1 MKFFIYNVSILTCCL
16 FIFTSCKKKSED
28 TTNTPLNPSNTQSDL
43 VQEEE
48 KKSENIA
55 SNEKTSSDLASE
67 NNKDDATKPS
77 EIKQPE
83 ISIPQEP
90 EEQEEEKAIA
100 TPPAVTAFLAQM
112 KESGVIELASELEEL
127 EQLGQESPGLAF
139 EVLRELSAKAATLD
153 PSELPEDLKNEFE
166 TLSTGLRDIVSHIET
181 SPIPTEVMAE
191 GREAIGAWFL
201 EQSQAD
207 PDFGQDFGEVMQSW
221 GAEMQELG
229 STLEVA
235 GDNMGELFEK
245 YGIDDSE
252 LEN

>member
-48 KKSENIA
+48 KKSDNIV

-67 NNKDDATKPS
+67 NDKVATTNPS
-77 EIKQPE
+77 EVKQPE

-90 EEQEEEKAIA
+90 EEPEKEKPIA
-100 TPPAVTAFLAQM
+100 TPPSVTAFVTQM
-112 KESGVIELASELEEL
+112 KESGVTKLVSELEEL
-127 EQLGQESPGLAF
+127 EELGQESPGLAF
-139 EVLRELSAKAATLD
+139 EVLRELSAKVATLNA
-153 PSELPEDLKNEFE
+153 SALPEDLKNEFE
-166 TLSTGLRDIVSHIET
+166 TLSTGLRNIVSHVET

-191 GREAIGAWFL
+191 GREAIGVWWF

-207 PDFGQDFGEVMQSW
+207 PDFEKDMGEVMQSW

-245 YGIDDSE
+245 YGIDESE

>member
-1 MKFFIYNVSILTCCL
+1 MKFLVYNVSILTCCL
-16 FIFTSCKKKSED
+16 FIFTSCKKKTED
-28 TTNTPLNPSNTQSDL
+28 QANTPAIPNKTQSDP
-43 VQEEE
+43 VQEKE
-48 KKSENIA
+48 KKSENIF
-55 SNEKTSSDLASE
+55 SNQKTSSDLASE
-67 NNKDDATKPS
+67 NDIVATTKSS
-77 EIKQPE
+77 EVKQPE

-90 EEQEEEKAIA
+90 EEEKPIA
-100 TPPAVTAFLAQM
+100 TPPSVTAFVTQM
-112 KESGVIELASELEEL
+112 KESGVTKLVSELEEL
-127 EQLGQESPGLAF
+127 EELAQESPGIAF
-139 EVLRELSAKAATLD
+139 EILRELSAKVATLNA
-153 PSELPEDLKNEFE
+153 SELPEDLKNEFE

-181 SPIPTEVMAE
+181 SPIPSEVMAE
-191 GREAIGAWFL
+191 GREAIGAWFF

-207 PDFGQDFGEVMQSW
+207 PDFGQDFGEVMRSW

>member
-221 GAEMQELG
+221 RAEMQELG

-245 YGIDDSE
+245 YGIDESE

>member
-245 YGIDDSE
+245 YGIDESE

>member
-191 GREAIGAWFL
+191 GREAIGAWWF

-207 PDFGQDFGEVMQSW
+207 PDFEKDMGEIMRSW
-221 GAEMQELG
+221 FSEMQELG
-229 STLEVA
+229 STLQGA
-235 GDNMGELFEK
+235 RSNMGELFEK

>member
-1 MKFFIYNVSILTCCL
+1 MKFFIYYVSILVCCL
-16 FIFTSCKKKSED
+16 VIFNSCKKKSED
-28 TTNTPLNPSNTQSDL
+28 QANTPAIPNKTQSDP
-43 VQEEE
+43 VQEKE
-48 KKSENIA
+48 KKSENIF
-55 SNEKTSSDLASE
+55 SNQKTSSDLASE
-67 NNKDDATKPS
+67 NDIVATTKSS
-77 EIKQPE
+77 EVKQPE

-90 EEQEEEKAIA
+90 EEEKPIA
-100 TPPAVTAFLAQM
+100 TPPSVTAFVTQM
-112 KESGVIELASELEEL
+112 KESGVTKLVSELEEL
-127 EQLGQESPGLAF
+127 EELAQESPGIAF
-139 EVLRELSAKAATLD
+139 EILRELSAKVATLNA
-153 PSELPEDLKNEFE
+153 SELPEDLKNEFE

-181 SPIPTEVMAE
+181 SPIPSEVMAE
-191 GREAIGAWFL
+191 GREAIGAWFF

-245 YGIDDSE
+245 YGIDASE

>member
-1 MKFFIYNVSILTCCL
+1 MKFFIYNVSILICCL

-245 YGIDDSE
+245 YGIDESE

>member
-43 VQEEE
+43 DQEEG
-48 KKSENIA
+48 KKSENVV

-67 NNKDDATKPS
+67 NDKVATTKPS
-77 EIKQPE
+77 EVKQPE

-90 EEQEEEKAIA
+90 EEPEEEKVIA
-100 TPPAVTAFLAQM
+100 TPPAVTAFVAQM
-112 KESGVIELASELEEL
+112 KENGVTKLVSELEGL
-127 EQLGQESPGLAF
+127 EELGQESPGLAF
-139 EVLRELSAKAATLD
+139 EVLREISAKTATLD
-153 PSELPEDLKNEFE
+153 PSSLPEDIKNEFE
-166 TLSTGLRDIVSHIET
+166 TLSTGLRDIISHIET
-181 SPIPTEVMAE
+181 NPIPTEVMAE
-191 GREAIGAWFL
+191 GREAIGAWWV

-207 PDFGQDFGEVMQSW
+207 PDFEKDMGEVMRSW
-221 GAEMQELG
+221 FSEMQELG
-229 STLEVA
+229 STLQGA
-235 GDNMGELFEK
+235 RSNMGELFEK

>member
-1 MKFFIYNVSILTCCL
+1 MKLFIYNVSILVCCL
-16 FIFTSCKKKSED
+16 FIFNSCKKKSED
-28 TTNTPLNPSNTQSDL
+28 AANTPLSPTNTQSNP
-43 VQEEE
+43 VQESE
-48 KKSENIA
+48 KKSENIV
-55 SNEKTSSDLASE
+55 SNENTSSDLASE
-67 NNKDDATKPS
+67 NDKVDTTKPS
-77 EIKQPE
+77 EVKQPE

-90 EEQEEEKAIA
+90 EEEKAIA
-100 TPPAVTAFLAQM
+100 TPPAVTAFVAQM
-112 KESGVIELASELEEL
+112 KESGVTELASELEEL
-127 EQLGQESPGLAF
+127 EELGQESPGLAF

-153 PSELPEDLKNEFE
+153 PTELPEDLKNEFE

-201 EQSQAD
+201 EESQAD
-207 PDFGQDFGEVMQSW
+207 PDFGQDFGEVMRSW

-235 GDNMGELFEK
+235 GDKMGELFEK

>member
-16 FIFTSCKKKSED
+16 FIFTSCKKKTED
-28 TTNTPLNPSNTQSDL
+28 QANTPAILSKTQSDP
-43 VQEEE
+43 VQEKE
-48 KKSENIA
+48 KKSENIF
-55 SNEKTSSDLASE
+55 SSQKTSSDLASE
-67 NNKDDATKPS
+67 NDIVATTKSS
-77 EIKQPE
+77 EVKQPE

-90 EEQEEEKAIA
+90 EEEKPIA
-100 TPPAVTAFLAQM
+100 TPPSVTAFVTQM
-112 KESGVIELASELEEL
+112 KESGVTKLVSVLEELEEL
-127 EQLGQESPGLAF
+127 AQESPGIAF
-139 EVLRELSAKAATLD
+139 EILRELSAKVATLNA
-153 PSELPEDLKNEFE
+153 SELPEDLKNEFE

-181 SPIPTEVMAE
+181 SPIPSEVMAE

-201 EQSQAD
+201 EQSEAD
-207 PDFGQDFGEVMQSW
+207 PDFGQDFGEVMRSW

>member
-16 FIFTSCKKKSED
+16 FIFTSCNKKSED

-245 YGIDDSE
+245 YGIDESE

>member
-28 TTNTPLNPSNTQSDL
+28 TTNTPLNPNNTQSEL

-48 KKSENIA
+48 KKSENIV

-67 NNKDDATKPS
+67 NDKVATTKPS
-77 EIKQPE
+77 EVKQPE

-90 EEQEEEKAIA
+90 EEPEEENPIA
-100 TPPAVTAFLAQM
+100 TPPSVTAFVTQM
-112 KESGVIELASELEEL
+112 KESGVTKLVSELEEL
-127 EQLGQESPGLAF
+127 EELAQESPGIAF
-139 EVLRELSAKAATLD
+139 EVLRELSAKVATLNA
-153 PSELPEDLKNEFE
+153 SALPEDLKNEFE
-166 TLSTGLRDIVSHIET
+166 TLSTGLRNIVSHVET

-191 GREAIGAWFL
+191 GREAIGVWWF

-207 PDFGQDFGEVMQSW
+207 PDFEKDMGEVMRSW

-235 GDNMGELFEK
+235 GDNMGMLFEK
-245 YGIDDSE
+245 YGIDESE

>member
-1 MKFFIYNVSILTCCL
+1 MKFFIYNVSILICCL

-48 KKSENIA
+48 KKSENIV

-67 NNKDDATKPS
+67 NDKVANTKPS
-77 EIKQPE
+77 EVKQPE

-90 EEQEEEKAIA
+90 EEPEEENPIA
-100 TPPAVTAFLAQM
+100 TPPSVTAFVTQM
-112 KESGVIELASELEEL
+112 KESGVTKLVSELEEL
-127 EQLGQESPGLAF
+127 EELAQESPGIAF
-139 EVLRELSAKAATLD
+139 EVLRELSAKVATLNA
-153 PSELPEDLKNEFE
+153 SALPEDLKNEFE
-166 TLSTGLRDIVSHIET
+166 TLSTGLRNIVSHVET

-191 GREAIGAWFL
+191 GREAIGVWWF

-207 PDFGQDFGEVMQSW
+207 PDFEKDMGEVMRSW
-221 GAEMQELG
+221 FSEMQELG
-229 STLEVA
+229 STLQGA
-235 GDNMGELFEK
+235 RSNMGELFEK

>member
-1 MKFFIYNVSILTCCL
+1 MKFFIYYVSILVCCL
-16 FIFTSCKKKSED
+16 VIFNSCKKRSED
-28 TTNTPLNPSNTQSDL
+28 QANTPVVPSKTQSDP
-43 VQEEE
+43 VQEKE
-48 KKSENIA
+48 KKSDNIF

-67 NNKDDATKPS
+67 NDKVATTKPS
-77 EIKQPE
+77 EVKQPE

-90 EEQEEEKAIA
+90 EEPEEEKPIA
-100 TPPAVTAFLAQM
+100 TPPSVTAFVTQM
-112 KESGVIELASELEEL
+112 KESGVTKLVSELEEL
-127 EQLGQESPGLAF
+127 EELAQESPGIAF
-139 EVLRELSAKAATLD
+139 EILRELSAKVATLNA
-153 PSELPEDLKNEFE
+153 SELPEDLKNEFE

-181 SPIPTEVMAE
+181 SPIPSEVMAE

-207 PDFGQDFGEVMQSW
+207 PDFGQDFGEVMRSW

>member
-67 NNKDDATKPS
+67 NDKVATTKPS
-77 EIKQPE
+77 EVKQPE

-90 EEQEEEKAIA
+90 EEPEEENPIA
-100 TPPAVTAFLAQM
+100 TPPSVTAFVAQM
-112 KESGVIELASELEEL
+112 KENGVTKLVSELEGL
-127 EQLGQESPGLAF
+127 EELGQESPGLAF
-139 EVLRELSAKAATLD
+139 EVLRELSAKTATLD
-153 PSELPEDLKNEFE
+153 PSSLPEDIKNEFE
-166 TLSTGLRDIVSHIET
+166 TLSTGLRDIISHIET
-181 SPIPTEVMAE
+181 NPIPTEVMAE
-191 GREAIGAWFL
+191 GREAIGAWWF

-207 PDFGQDFGEVMQSW
+207 PDFEKDMGEVMRSW
-221 GAEMQELG
+221 FSEMQELG
-229 STLEVA
+229 STLQGA
-235 GDNMGELFEK
+235 RSNMGELFEK

>member
-28 TTNTPLNPSNTQSDL
+28 TTNTPLNPSDTQSDL

-221 GAEMQELG
+221 RAEMQELG

-245 YGIDDSE
+245 YGIDESE

>member
-43 VQEEE
+43 DQEEE

-245 YGIDDSE
+245 YGIDESE

>member
-1 MKFFIYNVSILTCCL
+1 MKFLIYNVSILTCCL
-16 FIFTSCKKKSED
+16 FIFTSCKKKTED
-28 TTNTPLNPSNTQSDL
+28 QANTPAIPNKTQSDP
-43 VQEEE
+43 VQEKE
-48 KKSENIA
+48 KKSENIF
-55 SNEKTSSDLASE
+55 SNQKTSSDLASK
-67 NNKDDATKPS
+67 NDIVATTKSS
-77 EIKQPE
+77 EVKQPE

-90 EEQEEEKAIA
+90 EEEKPIA
-100 TPPAVTAFLAQM
+100 TPPSVTAFVTQM
-112 KESGVIELASELEEL
+112 KESGVTKLVSELEEL
-127 EQLGQESPGLAF
+127 EELAQESPGIAF
-139 EVLRELSAKAATLD
+139 EILRELSAKVATLNA
-153 PSELPEDLKNEFE
+153 SELPEDLKNEFE

-181 SPIPTEVMAE
+181 SPIPSEVMAE
-191 GREAIGAWFL
+191 GREAIGAWFF

-207 PDFGQDFGEVMQSW
+207 PDFGQDFGEVMRSW

>member
-1 MKFFIYNVSILTCCL
+1 MKFLIYNVSILTCCL
-16 FIFTSCKKKSED
+16 FIFTSCKKKTED
-28 TTNTPLNPSNTQSDL
+28 QANTPAIPNKTQSDP
-43 VQEEE
+43 VQEKE
-48 KKSENIA
+48 KKSENIF
-55 SNEKTSSDLASE
+55 SNQKTSSDLASE
-67 NNKDDATKPS
+67 NDIVATTKSS
-77 EIKQPE
+77 EVKQPE

-90 EEQEEEKAIA
+90 EEEKPIA
-100 TPPAVTAFLAQM
+100 TPPSVTAFVTQM
-112 KESGVIELASELEEL
+112 KESGVTKLVSELEEL
-127 EQLGQESPGLAF
+127 EELAQESPGIAF
-139 EVLRELSAKAATLD
+139 EILRELSAKVATLNA
-153 PSELPEDLKNEFE
+153 SELPEDLKNEFE

-181 SPIPTEVMAE
+181 SPIPSEVMAE
-191 GREAIGAWFL
+191 GREAIGAWFF

-207 PDFGQDFGEVMQSW
+207 PDFGQDFGEVMRSW

>member
-1 MKFFIYNVSILTCCL
+1 MKFFEYNVSILICCL

-28 TTNTPLNPSNTQSDL
+28 TTNTPLNPNNTQPDL

-48 KKSENIA
+48 KKSENIV
-55 SNEKTSSDLASE
+55 SNEKNSSDLASE
-67 NNKDDATKPS
+67 TDKVATTKPS
-77 EIKQPE
+77 EVKQPE

-90 EEQEEEKAIA
+90 EVPEEEKPIA
-100 TPPAVTAFLAQM
+100 TPPSVTAFVTQM
-112 KESGVIELASELEEL
+112 KENGVTKLVSELEEL
-127 EQLGQESPGLAF
+127 EELAQESPGIAF
-139 EVLRELSAKAATLD
+139 EVLRELSAKVATLNA
-153 PSELPEDLKNEFE
+153 SALPEDLKNEFE
-166 TLSTGLRDIVSHIET
+166 TLSTGLRNIVSHVET
-181 SPIPTEVMAE
+181 SPIPTDVMAE
-191 GREAIGAWFL
+191 GREAIGVWWF

-207 PDFGQDFGEVMQSW
+207 PDFEKDMGEVMRSW

-245 YGIDDSE
+245 YGIDESE

>member
-1 MKFFIYNVSILTCCL
+1 ML
-16 FIFTSCKKKSED
+16 
-28 TTNTPLNPSNTQSDL
+28 PQSHL
-43 VQEEE
+43 KV
-48 KKSENIA
+48 
-55 SNEKTSSDLASE
+55 
-67 NNKDDATKPS
+67 
-77 EIKQPE
+77 KQPE

-90 EEQEEEKAIA
+90 EEPEEENPIA
-100 TPPAVTAFLAQM
+100 TPPSVTAFVTQM
-112 KESGVIELASELEEL
+112 KESGVTKLVSELEEL
-127 EQLGQESPGLAF
+127 EELAQESPGIAF
-139 EVLRELSAKAATLD
+139 EVLRELSAKVATLNA
-153 PSELPEDLKNEFE
+153 SELPEDLKNEFE

-181 SPIPTEVMAE
+181 SPIPSEVMAE

-201 EQSQAD
+201 EQSEAD
-207 PDFGQDFGEVMQSW
+207 PDFGQDFGEVMRSW

>member
-90 EEQEEEKAIA
+90 EEQKEEKAIA

-245 YGIDDSE
+245 YGIDESE

>member
-139 EVLRELSAKAATLD
+139 EVLRELSAKVATLNA
-153 PSELPEDLKNEFE
+153 SELPEDLKNEFE

-181 SPIPTEVMAE
+181 SPIPSEVMAE

-201 EQSQAD
+201 EQSEAD

-245 YGIDDSE
+245 YGIDESE

>member
-1 MKFFIYNVSILTCCL
+1 MKFLIYNVSILTCCL
-16 FIFTSCKKKSED
+16 FIFTSCKKKTED
-28 TTNTPLNPSNTQSDL
+28 QANTPAIPNKTQSDP
-43 VQEEE
+43 VQEKE
-48 KKSENIA
+48 KKSENIF
-55 SNEKTSSDLASE
+55 SNQKTSSDLASE
-67 NNKDDATKPS
+67 NDIVATTKSS
-77 EIKQPE
+77 EVKQPE

-90 EEQEEEKAIA
+90 EEEKPIA
-100 TPPAVTAFLAQM
+100 TPPSVTAFVTQM
-112 KESGVIELASELEEL
+112 KESGVTKLVSELEEL
-127 EQLGQESPGLAF
+127 EELAQESPGIAF
-139 EVLRELSAKAATLD
+139 EILRELSAKVATLNA
-153 PSELPEDLKNEFE
+153 SELPEDLKNEFE

-181 SPIPTEVMAE
+181 SPIPSEVMAE
-191 GREAIGAWFL
+191 GREAIGAWFF

>member
-1 MKFFIYNVSILTCCL
+1 MKFFIYYVSILVCCL
-16 FIFTSCKKKSED
+16 VIFNSCKKRSED
-28 TTNTPLNPSNTQSDL
+28 QANTPVVPSKTQSDP
-43 VQEEE
+43 VQEKE
-48 KKSENIA
+48 KKSDNIF

-67 NNKDDATKPS
+67 NDKVATTKPS
-77 EIKQPE
+77 EVKQPE

-90 EEQEEEKAIA
+90 EEPEEEKPIA
-100 TPPAVTAFLAQM
+100 TPPSVTAFVTQM
-112 KESGVIELASELEEL
+112 KESGVTKLVSELEEL
-127 EQLGQESPGLAF
+127 EELAQESPGIAF
-139 EVLRELSAKAATLD
+139 EILRELSAKVATLNA
-153 PSELPEDLKNEFE
+153 SELPEDLKNEFE

-181 SPIPTEVMAE
+181 SPIPSEVMAE
-191 GREAIGAWFL
+191 GREAIGAWFF

-207 PDFGQDFGEVMQSW
+207 PDFGQDFGEVMRSW

>member
-43 VQEEE
+43 DQEEE
-48 KKSENIA
+48 KKSENVV

-67 NNKDDATKPS
+67 NDKVANTKPS
-77 EIKQPE
+77 EVKQPE

-90 EEQEEEKAIA
+90 EEPEEEKPIA
-100 TPPAVTAFLAQM
+100 TPPSVTAFVTQM
-112 KESGVIELASELEEL
+112 KESGVTKLVSELEGL
-127 EQLGQESPGLAF
+127 EELGQESPGLAF
-139 EVLRELSAKAATLD
+139 EVLRELSAKVATLNA
-153 PSELPEDLKNEFE
+153 SALPEDLKNEFE
-166 TLSTGLRDIVSHIET
+166 TLSTGLRNIVSHVET

-191 GREAIGAWFL
+191 GREAIGVWWF

-207 PDFGQDFGEVMQSW
+207 PDFEKDMGEVMRSW
-221 GAEMQELG
+221 FSEMQELG
-229 STLEVA
+229 STLQGA
-235 GDNMGELFEK
+235 RSNMGELFEK

>member
-48 KKSENIA
+48 KKSENIV

-67 NNKDDATKPS
+67 NDKVANTKPS
-77 EIKQPE
+77 EVKQPE

-90 EEQEEEKAIA
+90 EEPEEEK
-100 TPPAVTAFLAQM
+100 VTKL
-112 KESGVIELASELEEL
+112 VSELEEL
-127 EQLGQESPGLAF
+127 EELAQESPGIAF
-139 EVLRELSAKAATLD
+139 EVLRELSAKVATLNA
-153 PSELPEDLKNEFE
+153 SELPEDLKNEFE

-181 SPIPTEVMAE
+181 SPIPSEVMAE

-201 EQSQAD
+201 EQSEAD
-207 PDFGQDFGEVMQSW
+207 PDFGQDFGEVMRSW

-245 YGIDDSE
+245 YGIDESE